1 MASSPSAA
9 KWNILG
15 TNDASFNDGTG
26 IADGKIKPNQLI
38 ASSSTLNTWVWD
50 SWTPTWTSSG
60 SAPSIGNGTL
70 SGAYIVVG
78 KTCFFRIKFVGGST
92 TTWGTGSYFINL
104 PVAGH
109 SGIAANDGFTLNGYA
124 EDLSTVAYTVLGTRM
139 DNTSRFYVIIYAP
152 QTTSASNWAQT
163 QPFTWGTGDY
173 WSGTGFYQ
181 VA

>member
-78 KTCFFRIKFVGGST
+78 KTCFFRIKFVGGSG
-92 TTWGTGSYFINL
+92 TTWGSGAYYITL
-104 PVAGH
+104 PVTGY
-109 SGIAANDGFTLNGYA
+109 SGIATNDSFSLVGYMEDSGVKGYSVGGARMFSTSVFSPLTLDTAAASVGNWG
-124 EDLSTVAYTVLGTRM
+124 STG
-139 DNTSRFYVIIYAP
+139 
-152 QTTSASNWAQT
+152 
-163 QPFTWGTGDY
+163 PFTWSTGDY